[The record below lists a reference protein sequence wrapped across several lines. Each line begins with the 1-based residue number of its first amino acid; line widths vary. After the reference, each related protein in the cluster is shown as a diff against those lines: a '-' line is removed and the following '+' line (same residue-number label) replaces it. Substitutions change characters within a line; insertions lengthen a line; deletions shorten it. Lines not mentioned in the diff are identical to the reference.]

1 MGERVEM
8 TYCVVCSNLPKA
20 NDGRR
25 SFLLVCGKE
34 IEHVSGVGPDNK
46 DAPPSMSS
54 DIASLA
60 HLTSPLVSPPSQ
72 PQAVMRVPERVK
84 EKARLKKTTAYFPES
99 L

>member
-1 MGERVEM
+1 M

-34 IEHVSGVGPDNK
+34 IEHVSGVGPDNE

-54 DIASLA
+54 EIASLA
-60 HLTSPLVSPPSQ
+60 HLTSPWVSPAEPTYKQPCVCPSG
-72 PQAVMRVPERVK
+72 R
-84 EKARLKKTTAYFPES
+84 KKK
-99 L
+99 LD